1 MAVLSKTHT
10 PVKQG
15 GWNTKWAKFCNQ
27 DIMIEPIER
36 LREVDQNLNSFDDL
50 KQFCVVNADP
60 SFQVKI
66 SIIIF
71 IEDIHV
77 TISDL
82 QKGPENKKSY
92 STKIRCTQL
101 EIWQKKLS
109 DKSILTSTI
118 DNENKR
124 ENATFL
130 SHPDFIFKQQITLP
144 TLK

>member
-1 MAVLSKTHT
+1 
-10 PVKQG
+10 
-15 GWNTKWAKFCNQ
+15 
-27 DIMIEPIER
+27 MIEPIER

-82 QKGPENKKSY
+82 QKGLENKKSY

-101 EIWQKKLS
+101 EIWQKNSPIKAS
-109 DKSILTSTI
+109 
-118 DNENKR
+118 
-124 ENATFL
+124 
-130 SHPDFIFKQQITLP
+130 
-144 TLK
+144 